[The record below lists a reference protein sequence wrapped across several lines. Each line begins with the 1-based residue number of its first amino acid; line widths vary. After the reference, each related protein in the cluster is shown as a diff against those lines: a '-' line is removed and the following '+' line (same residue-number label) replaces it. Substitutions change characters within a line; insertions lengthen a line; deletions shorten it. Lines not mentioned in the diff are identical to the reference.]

1 MTVAQDTGTR
11 GWVGVMSRME
21 GATNGGGY
29 LAFAYAGQ
37 VWLYRVDDNG
47 SLNWNGLASV
57 NGDVSV
63 APRDLRLESQ
73 GNVHR
78 VIFNGVVLITY
89 TDPNNVYKAA
99 QRGIAAATLSKIL
112 TFSGGAP

>member
-47 SLNWNGLASV
+47 SLDWNGLASG

-78 VIFNGVVLITY
+78 VIFNGVLLIPHTSPNHVY
-89 TDPNNVYKAA
+89 TAGHASIA
-99 QRGIAAATLSKIL
+99 QV
-112 TFSGGAP
+112 